1 MQNGQVPRPSIRLLT
16 TPSNVVLTPGN
27 PRGLVAL
34 VLHQADPTIQR
45 LLGSIHD
52 LLFFTQDNWW
62 FQAFH
67 MLSHWSHT
75 EDLPSL
81 LNSLNS

>member
-52 LLFFTQDNWW
+52 LLF
-62 FQAFH
+62 A
-67 MLSHWSHT
+67 
-75 EDLPSL
+75 
-81 LNSLNS
+81 

>member
-1 MQNGQVPRPSIRLLT
+1 MQNGQVPRPSIRFLT

-45 LLGSIHD
+45 LLGSIMIYY
-52 LLFFTQDNWW
+52 LLKKEKHCFIR
-62 FQAFH
+62 
-67 MLSHWSHT
+67 
-75 EDLPSL
+75 
-81 LNSLNS
+81 